1 MVLRNKSG
9 TSGLTEVQARALA
22 DWWGGTYQ
30 RVASPGTSGQ
40 VCHGVIL
47 SGFDQ
52 EKPKSPSP
60 RENVIFSREE
70 AQALEKFRD
79 AVNPGAPDW
88 VG

>member
-1 MVLRNKSG
+1 MVSRNQAG
-9 TSGLTEVQARALA
+9 TCGLTEVQARALA
-22 DWWGGTYQ
+22 DWWGGTYH
-30 RVASPGTSGQ
+30 RVASPGTPGE

-47 SGFDQ
+47 PGEDQ
-52 EKPKSPSP
+52 PGRQTPAS
-60 RENVIFSREE
+60 RETAIYSREE